1 MIFDTAFRA
10 REPTTKAAGGETSMT
25 MAEFI
30 DYLRTGETAKSP
42 PMGDATYFICQRVL
56 AESMGK
62 LPLKLVRKTT
72 DGGTEQLTKQ
82 PLYHTLRTRPNR
94 YTTAC
99 SFQTSME
106 FDRNEY
112 GNAFAWMRGS
122 GKDLQLWELPPP
134 QVSIWWDNAKILADT
149 PYIWYR
155 WSAPDGRAYLL
166 SNEEVIHFR
175 GWYSLDGITGLPVRD
190 ILKTT
195 IGGAI
200 SAQQTQGKLFEN
212 GMVGKAVLQYT
223 GDLSPANANEFT
235 AGIQNYIDGKIDNS
249 RTLIPLPFGATLTPI
264 ETKLTDAQFLE
275 LRKFTALQ
283 VAAAFGVK
291 PDQIN
296 DYSKSSY
303 SSSEA
308 QEIDFLIST
317 LLWRLENN
325 VQELNWKLLNPEQR
339 ADGWSFD
346 YNTGVL
352 LKPTI
357 DQQIDALQ
365 KAVAGGI
372 YMPNEARNYIG
383 LPAATGGDRLYF
395 SNGSAIPMELAG
407 KQYDKSGGG
416 DNGNKS

>member
-10 REPTTKAAGGETSMT
+10 REPTTKAAGKTSMT

-30 DYLRTGETAKSP
+30 DYLRTGEAAKSP

-62 LPLKLVRKTT
+62 LPLKLVRKTA
-72 DGGTEQLTKQ
+72 DGGTEQLSRE
-82 PLYHTLRTRPNR
+82 PMYHTLRTRPNR

-112 GNAFAWMRGS
+112 GNAFAWIRGS
-122 GKDLQLWELPPP
+122 GTDMQLWELPPP
-134 QVSIWWDNAKILADT
+134 QVQIWWDNATILADT

-155 WSAPDGRAYLL
+155 WSAPDGQAYML

-200 SAQQTQGKLFEN
+200 SAQKTQGKLFEN

-223 GDLSPANANEFT
+223 GDLDEKNEKTFT
-235 AGIQNYIDGKIDNS
+235 AGIQNYIDGKIDTA
-249 RTLIPLPFGATLTPI
+249 RTLIPVPFGSTLTPI
-264 ETKLTDAQFLE
+264 DTKLSDAQFLE

-308 QEIDFLIST
+308 QNIDFLVST

-325 VQELNWKLLNPEQR
+325 VQELNWKLVREQLE
-339 ADGWSFD
+339 DGWTFD

-352 LKPTI
+352 LKPTV

-365 KAVAGGI
+365 RAVGGGI
-372 YMPNEARNYIG
+372 YTPNEGRNFVG
-383 LPAATGGDRLYF
+383 LPAVPYGDKLYF
-395 SNGSAIPMELAG
+395 SNGSAIPMEQAG

-416 DNGNKS
+416 DNGNKG